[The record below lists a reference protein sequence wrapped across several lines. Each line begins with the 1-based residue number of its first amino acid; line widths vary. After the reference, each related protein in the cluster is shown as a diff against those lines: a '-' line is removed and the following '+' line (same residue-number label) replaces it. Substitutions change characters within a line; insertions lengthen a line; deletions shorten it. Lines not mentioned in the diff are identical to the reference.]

1 MFTCRLRLT
10 GASLGTGLAVRSL
23 EEIIMPNEPDRTNRS
38 KKGFSRRGFLGASL
52 AALPALSLKAA
63 EPRLKKTDAPAA
75 PPQTSEP
82 PKIKAFRTLGRTGF
96 QVSDISFGAGNLSN
110 ANVLEMA
117 LDRGVN
123 YIDTGE
129 HYERGGS
136 ERTVGE
142 VFKTRDRKSVFL
154 TTKLNL
160 TFDKRNDKAGVRDR
174 FQKCLERLKT
184 DYVDCLMIHMCTL
197 AQVKYEPYHEVLREL
212 KAEGKVR
219 FSGLSNHGADLSLYG
234 RLDDPMDQVLLAAAE
249 DGRFD
254 VVLFA
259 YNYLKADVGD
269 KILAA
274 CKAKDMG
281 TTLMKM
287 DPAFY
292 IQEDKNIIASVEERL
307 KSQNKEIPAPFAKLA
322 EQSRERAAKTEAFL
336 KKHNLAGLEQA
347 RDAAIKF
354 CLNNPDV
361 HCVCPSI
368 NSFEALDAFLPLS
381 GQKLSLEDEALL
393 AGCAETVGN
402 ATCRFA
408 CGICESACPRAV
420 PVNSIMRFNYYFKG
434 KGQEKAALAEYAA
447 LGARGAGSCAE
458 CSGPCE
464 RACPFGVPIQGK
476 LIVAHETLTLP

>member
-1 MFTCRLRLT
+1 M
-10 GASLGTGLAVRSL
+10 SNEGTRMDQARKGL
-23 EEIIMPNEPDRTNRS
+23 
-38 KKGFSRRGFLGASL
+38 SRRGFLAASL
-52 AALPALSLKAA
+52 AGLPALGLRAPERRYQNASPSA
-63 EPRLKKTDAPAA
+63 EPPRV
-75 PPQTSEP
+75 
-82 PKIKAFRTLGRTGF
+82 KAFRTLGRTGWR
-96 QVSDISFGAGNLSN
+96 VSDISFGAGNLSN
-110 ANVLEMA
+110 ANVLETA

-142 VFKTRDRKSVFL
+142 ALKNRDRKSVFV

-160 TFDKRNDKAGVRDR
+160 TFDKRNDKAAIRDR
-174 FQKCLERLKT
+174 FQKCLERMRLESA
-184 DYVDCLMIHMCTL
+184 DCLMIHMCTL
-197 AQVKYEPYHEVLREL
+197 AQVKYEPYHEAFREL

-234 RLDDPMDQVLLAAAE
+234 RLDDPMDQVVLAAAE

-259 YNYLKADVGD
+259 YNYLKADVGG

-292 IQEDKNIIASVEERL
+292 IQEDKNIFASVEERY
-307 KSQNKEIPAPFAKLA
+307 KSQGKPLPEAFLKLV
-322 EQSRERAAKTEAFL
+322 EQSQDRAAKTEAFL
-336 KKHNLAGLEQA
+336 KSHDLVGLEQA
-347 RDAAIKF
+347 RDAAIRF
-354 CLNNPDV
+354 CLDHPEV

-368 NSFEALDAFLPLS
+368 NSFEALEAFLALS
-381 GQKLSLEDEALL
+381 GATLSPGDEAVL
-393 AGCAETVGN
+393 AGCAEVVGDR
-402 ATCRFA
+402 TCRFA
-408 CGICESACPRAV
+408 CGVCESSCPRGV
-420 PVNSIMRFNYYFKG
+420 PVNTIMRYNYYFRG
-434 KGQEKAALAEYAA
+434 KGQEKAALSEYAA
-447 LGARGAGSCAE
+447 LGARAAASCAE

-464 RACPFGVPIQGK
+464 QACPYGVPIQGK
-476 LIVAHETLTLP
+476 LIVAHETLTLS